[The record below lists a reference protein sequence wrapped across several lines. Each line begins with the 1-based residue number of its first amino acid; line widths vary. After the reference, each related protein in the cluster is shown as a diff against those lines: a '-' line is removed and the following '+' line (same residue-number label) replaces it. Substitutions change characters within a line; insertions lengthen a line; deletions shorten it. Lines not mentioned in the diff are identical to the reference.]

1 MEKEKKEVGDI
12 KSNGEAQ
19 NSSKTKAKPVS
30 IEKSIKEKLK
40 KYREKKKAPMEEN
53 VWREDFISLG
63 NTDKKTQKL
72 KEADILYA
80 QETNQEVITF

>member
-19 NSSKTKAKPVS
+19 NNSKTKAKPVS

-72 KEADILYA
+72 KEADILDA